1 MSTLHDGDMSQF
13 TISELEG
20 VVNEMKNA
28 EKREKV
34 EPLWEGI
41 TRDLL
46 SDSAVLE
53 LLSAYDK
60 PWQKKIIHE
69 ALVSNFTV
77 AFDEYVVKA
86 IERETVERQQ
96 KYERRKAKK
105 EEWARKNVVL
115 KSGLTEEEQ
124 DQLRNGEYED
134 WADSGETE

>member
-1 MSTLHDGDMSQF
+1 MSTLHDVDMSQF

-20 VVNEMKNA
+20 VVKEMKNA
-28 EKREKV
+28 EKRKAV
-34 EPLWEGI
+34 EPLWDEI
-41 TRDLL
+41 TRELL
-46 SDSAVLE
+46 SDSATLD
-53 LLSAYDK
+53 LLSEFEK
-60 PWQKKIIHE
+60 SWQQKIICE
-69 ALVSNFTV
+69 VLVANFT
-77 AFDEYVVKA
+77 AIFDEYAVKA
-86 IERETVERQQ
+86 IERETAERQQ